1 MQDTRPLILE
11 TDFPPIRRAPLD
23 TLQVNL
29 GYLCNLS
36 CTHCHVNAGPNRTE
50 LMDLENIELVIELLD
65 KRGIG
70 TLDVT
75 GGSPEMNPH
84 FKYLVES
91 ATALGVTVM
100 DRCNPTILGEPGY
113 EDIADFLAKQEVVV
127 VASLPCYTE
136 QNVDKQRGK
145 GVFRESILG
154 LQKLNS
160 LGYGKQDTGLILD
173 LVYNPDDA
181 VLPPAQDELKKDYKR
196 ELLKNHGIVF
206 NELFALAN
214 MPINRFGARLL
225 AKDQY
230 FSYMSLL
237 RDSFQEANLQTVMCR
252 NLVSVN
258 YQGYLYDCDFNQ
270 MLDLPLKALGKPRPH
285 LRDLVEVDISA
296 ADFVEGCITVGEHC
310 YACTA
315 GQGSSC
321 GGALAT

>member
-11 TDFPPIRRAPLD
+11 TDFPLIRRAPLD

-70 TLDVT
+70 TLDLT

-84 FKYLVES
+84 FKYLVKQ
-91 ATALGVTVM
+91 AAALGVTVM
-100 DRCNPTILGEPGY
+100 DRCNPTILGVPGY
-113 EDIADFLAKQEVVV
+113 EDIADFLAQQEVVV

-145 GVFRESILG
+145 GVFRESIRG
-154 LQKLNS
+154 LQKLND
-160 LGYGKQDTGLILD
+160 LGYGKPGTGLILD
-173 LVYNPDDA
+173 LVYNPDEA
-181 VLPPAQDELKKDYKR
+181 VLPPAQAELKKDYKR

-225 AKDQY
+225 AKDEY

-237 RDSFQEANLQTVMCR
+237 RNSFQETNLQTVMCR

-270 MLDLPLKALGKPRPH
+270 MLDIPLKALGKPRPH
-285 LRDLVEVDISA
+285 LRDLVKVDING
-296 ADFVEGCITVGEHC
+296 ADFAEGCIAVGEHC

>member
-145 GVFRESILG
+145 GVLRESILG
-154 LQKLNS
+154 LQKLNN

-237 RDSFQEANLQTVMCR
+237 SDSFKEANLHPVMC
-252 NLVSVN
+252 
-258 YQGYLYDCDFNQ
+258 
-270 MLDLPLKALGKPRPH
+270 
-285 LRDLVEVDISA
+285 
-296 ADFVEGCITVGEHC
+296 
-310 YACTA
+310 
-315 GQGSSC
+315 
-321 GGALAT
+321 